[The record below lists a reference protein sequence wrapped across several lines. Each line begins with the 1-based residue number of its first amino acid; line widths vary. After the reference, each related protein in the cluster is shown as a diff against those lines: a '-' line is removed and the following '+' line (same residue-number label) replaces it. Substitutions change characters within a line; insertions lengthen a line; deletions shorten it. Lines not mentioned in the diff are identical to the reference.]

1 MESKHSGW
9 NWLRRVSLVWGCLVA
24 ALLISGCKSDDGGG
38 AAVSGSGPAAVGQ
51 GGAPGPVPLP
61 FVDVLR
67 VGDLVKV
74 TFSGNPT
81 PPMDQEERIKDDGNI
96 NLQFVGSVQA
106 LGKTAGQLQKEIQDA
121 YVPKLYRRLTVTVLT
136 ENRVFFVDG
145 EVRQPGRLVYT
156 GELTV
161 LKAVAS
167 AGGFTDFAAKN
178 RIELVRTTGEKF
190 VINAR
195 KAKDQ
200 PRLDLPVIPGDRI
213 YVPRRSPFGK

>member
-1 MESKHSGW
+1 MGSTFAGIMRTC
-9 NWLRRVSLVWGCLVA
+9 LRLLALGVVGIWAVGCA
-24 ALLISGCKSDDGGG
+24 SDDQGGNVV
-38 AAVSGSGPAAVGQ
+38 AGSGATPR
-51 GGAPGPVPLP
+51 PVP
-61 FVDVLR
+61 FVDELR
-67 VGDLVKV
+67 IGDLVKV
-74 TFSGNPT
+74 MFSGNPT
-81 PPMDQEERIKDDGNI
+81 PPTDQEERIKEDGNI
-96 NLQFVGSVQA
+96 NLQFVGSIQA
-106 LGKTAGQLQKEIQDA
+106 AGKTAGQLQRELQEA

-167 AGGFTDFAAKN
+167 AGGFTDFAART
-178 RIELVRTTGEKF
+178 RIELVRSTGEKF

-213 YVPRRSPFGK
+213 FVPRRSPFGK

>member
-1 MESKHSGW
+1 MGSMFSGMMRKV
-9 NWLRRVSLVWGCLVA
+9 LGTLGLVVLASWMAGCA
-24 ALLISGCKSDDGGG
+24 SDKGGG
-38 AAVSGSGPAAVGQ
+38 AAAAAG
-51 GGAPGPVPLP
+51 GGATPRPVP
-61 FVDVLR
+61 FVDELR
-67 VGDLVKV
+67 IGDLVKV
-74 TFSGNPT
+74 VFSGNPT
-81 PPMDQEERIKDDGNI
+81 PPMDQEERIKEDGTI

-106 LGKTAGQLQKEIQDA
+106 AGKTAGQLQREVQDA
-121 YVPKLYRRLTVTVLT
+121 FVPKLYRRLTVTVLT

-167 AGGFTDFAAKN
+167 AGGFTDFAARN

-190 VINAR
+190 IINAR

-213 YVPRRSPFGK
+213 FVPRRSPFGK